1 MSSEFTPLDVQVWR
15 DSNFSGTSY
24 ILPVPQEGVGKYCA
38 IGRTTC
44 RAGELPVFG
53 DDAISSIKVPYGT
66 KITAQNTA
74 DSTVVNL
81 GAGNHGSDVLRANL
95 IHDNISHMSV
105 QRADDFKKTLATCC
119 VKGPMGDECKFKE
132 GVLTPSNGRC
142 EDVIRDYCKDIA
154 SKGKT
159 DDDICGCYNIP
170 PEVQSKFD
178 ELFGG
183 VSEPPTCWYKPCV
196 NAIYQPSNWKTH
208 QCRDLKIC
216 NQLSGKID
224 IKDMAKLSN
233 AEIGK
238 MSCSIGDSSSLTPSA
253 PTPPPPPPSTDSN
266 NTALIVGIVFV
277 VLMIVVVLMAVMM
290 RRSRGGS
297 GGVLFENEIVD
308 MV

>member
-15 DSNFSGTSY
+15 DSDFSGTSY

-119 VKGPMGDECKFKE
+119 TKGALGNECKFKE
-132 GVLTPSNGRC
+132 GELTPSNGRC
-142 EDVIRDYCKDIA
+142 EDVIRDYCKDVA
-154 SKGKT
+154 AKGKT

-196 NAIYQPSNWKTH
+196 NATYQPPNWKSH
-208 QCRDLKIC
+208 QCRDLQIC
-216 NQLSGKID
+216 NQLAGKVD

-238 MSCSIGDSSSLTPSA
+238 MSCNIGTGSSSVV
-253 PTPPPPPPSTDSN
+253 TPPPVVQPPATTGT
-266 NTALIVGIVFV
+266 NTGMIVGIVFV
-277 VLMIVVVLMAVMM
+277 VFIIMVLLIVVAV
-290 RRSRGGS
+290 RGSRGGS
-297 GGVLFENEIVD
+297 GDVLFENDIVD